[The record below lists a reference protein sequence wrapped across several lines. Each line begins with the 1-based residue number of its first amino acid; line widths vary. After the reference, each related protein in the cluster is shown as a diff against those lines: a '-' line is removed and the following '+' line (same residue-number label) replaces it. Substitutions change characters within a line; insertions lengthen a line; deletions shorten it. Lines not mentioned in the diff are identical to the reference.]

1 MQQEEYVIN
10 FYKERGRDFVILN
23 LADVQFN
30 DIFDLLGKRNFT
42 VNTIK
47 RLVEE
52 VKPDLITL
60 PGDQVWGFRTK
71 RSLR

>member
-47 RLVEE
+47 RLTGSPQSPSSNV
-52 VKPDLITL
+52 
-60 PGDQVWGFRTK
+60 R
-71 RSLR
+71 